1 MPKLFTSA
9 WNVGFS
15 PLLSTRFLFTYKLQ
29 ERRRFHHQDFK
40 VPVHLQITRTSAF
53 TLPRLQGSC
62 SPTNYKNVG
71 IFATTT
77 SRASLQAIKFIF
89 TIEKIGAFATKKAFA
104 FPVFQVTSSSIFP
117 KDVFLKSL
125 LRLFRMGAIDCL
137 FSKLKSILRLFRM
150 GKLDCLFSKPLQ
162 VTYIVKAA
170 APVQKSCKGNT
181 VEAQLN
187 NRSRGAMLKVLKRQH
202 RDAQV
207 AHKCVSPPPISQGGV
222 FICFIFY
229 CSIFYICSLVRSL
242 WADLE
247 PVIHMIFYITF
258 SHICCSTMLLS

>member
-77 SRASLQAIKFIF
+77 SRVSLQAIKFIF
-89 TIEKIGAFATKKAFA
+89 TIEKIGAFATKKAFD
-104 FPVFQVTSSSIFP
+104 FPVFQLQVLPGFIFP
-117 KDVFLKSL
+117 RTFFSSL
-125 LRLFRMGAIDCL
+125 SFDYFAWG
-137 FSKLKSILRLFRM
+137 
-150 GKLDCLFSKPLQ
+150 
-162 VTYIVKAA
+162 
-170 APVQKSCKGNT
+170 
-181 VEAQLN
+181 
-187 NRSRGAMLKVLKRQH
+187 
-202 RDAQV
+202 
-207 AHKCVSPPPISQGGV
+207 
-222 FICFIFY
+222 
-229 CSIFYICSLVRSL
+229 
-242 WADLE
+242 
-247 PVIHMIFYITF
+247 
-258 SHICCSTMLLS
+258 

>member
-15 PLLSTRFLFTYKLQ
+15 LS
-29 ERRRFHHQDFK
+29 
-40 VPVHLQITRTSAF
+40 PIASS
-53 TLPRLQGSC
+53 RLQGSC

-104 FPVFQVTSSSIFP
+104 FPVFQFTSSSIFP

-162 VTYIVKAA
+162 VTYIVKAT

-202 RDAQV
+202 RDADCRHQGL
-207 AHKCVSPPPISQGGV
+207 CFPIPSYSFSQVSPSHDSKWGD
-222 FICFIFY
+222 CR
-229 CSIFYICSLVRSL
+229 RSR
-242 WADLE
+242 A
-247 PVIHMIFYITF
+247 
-258 SHICCSTMLLS
+258 LLSHSKLICA